1 MPLQVPVLT
10 RTATTNCRCYATYQ
24 KKKQLY
30 LCQCLLHYFL

>member
-24 KKKQLY
+24 KKNNY
-30 LCQCLLHYFL
+30 TYVNACYIIF